1 VNERPLVSICVPVF
15 NGVAFLPAC
24 IATVSSQTYPNL
36 EIVVVDN
43 CSTDD
48 TPAILRAWAARDPR
62 VRVVTQ
68 DVNVGVVRNRNRC
81 AVEARGEWIKFL
93 DHDDLLEPEC
103 VARLVDSAVGAG
115 RRFAF
120 ARRTFFY
127 DGVSEAHRE
136 RMEREVRRFEAGAV
150 RPGITDFSP
159 DMVADLAL
167 EFLGRNVIG
176 EPSTVLVHRS
186 VIDEFGLF
194 NIDLI
199 QIPDLEYWLRVGL
212 TTGMVYCDEPL
223 VAFRIHD
230 SAASTA
236 NLIRMFR
243 ADRLDQ
249 LVLLHEYLYNPHF
262 ELVRA
267 MAERNGMLPTLRRR
281 FHRRALRLAVRAAL
295 DVRQRE
301 TRHHYQQ
308 WLEVAGRHPHL
319 RDEGGRVLAGAL
331 VQFSGPHGNVD
342 ST

>member
-1 VNERPLVSICVPVF
+1 
-15 NGVAFLPAC
+15 
-24 IATVSSQTYPNL
+24 
-36 EIVVVDN
+36 
-43 CSTDD
+43 
-48 TPAILRAWAARDPR
+48 
-62 VRVVTQ
+62 
-68 DVNVGVVRNRNRC
+68 
-81 AVEARGEWIKFL
+81 
-93 DHDDLLEPEC
+93 
-103 VARLVDSAVGAG
+103 
-115 RRFAF
+115 
-120 ARRTFFY
+120 
-127 DGVSEAHRE
+127 
-136 RMEREVRRFEAGAV
+136 
-150 RPGITDFSP
+150 
-159 DMVADLAL
+159 MVADLAL

-267 MAERNGMLPTLRRR
+267 IAERNGMLPTLRRR